1 MRTIK
6 DFVEGVMLA
15 AVLLSL
21 PMIILASL
29 LLAR

>member
-6 DFVEGVMLA
+6 AFVEGVMLA

-21 PMIILASL
+21 PVIILASL

>member
-15 AVLLSL
+15 AVPLSL